1 MKKYT
6 LLTLIFMVFSI
17 CGGED
22 SSQMTTDENQTTQNL
37 QNEDI
42 NTSENVVSKELE
54 PTQPQQQEP
63 SQQQKPNQ
71 PQQPGEPPNG
81 QPQQQEPPQ
90 SQQPNED
97 SGKKIEKAIGIINA
111 ADEAILECISL
122 SLIHI

>member
-6 LLTLIFMVFSI
+6 LLILIFMVFSI

-42 NTSENVVSKELE
+42 NTSENVVSKEQE

-63 SQQQKPNQ
+63 SQ
-71 PQQPGEPPNG
+71 
-81 QPQQQEPPQ
+81 

-97 SGKKIEKAIGIINA
+97 SDKKIEKAIGIINA